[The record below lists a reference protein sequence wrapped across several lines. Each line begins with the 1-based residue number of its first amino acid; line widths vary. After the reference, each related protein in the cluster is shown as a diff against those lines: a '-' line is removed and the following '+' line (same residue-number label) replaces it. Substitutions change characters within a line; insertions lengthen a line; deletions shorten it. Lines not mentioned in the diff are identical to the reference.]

1 MKSNILNLPEF
12 LLMRIVI
19 SLGHSSLSEHQF
31 PSEAMLLPDTVHVET
46 TRV

>member
-12 LLMRIVI
+12 LMRIVI
-19 SLGHSSLSEHQF
+19 SLGHSLLSEYQF
-31 PSEAMLLPDTVHVET
+31 SSEAMLLPGTVHVET

>member
-12 LLMRIVI
+12 LMRIVI
-19 SLGHSSLSEHQF
+19 SLGHSLLSEYQF
-31 PSEAMLLPDTVHVET
+31 CSEAMLLPDTVHVET